1 MISTTLDDTASI
13 ASVYKL
19 LVTMHSS
26 KDQDFIIPYGRTF
39 AGKVSYFE
47 CRIVIQNSRKSF
59 AVALL

>member
-1 MISTTLDDTASI
+1 MTTLDDTASI
-13 ASVYKL
+13 ASVHKF
-19 LVTMHSS
+19 LVTMHGS

-39 AGKVSYFE
+39 AGKVLYFK